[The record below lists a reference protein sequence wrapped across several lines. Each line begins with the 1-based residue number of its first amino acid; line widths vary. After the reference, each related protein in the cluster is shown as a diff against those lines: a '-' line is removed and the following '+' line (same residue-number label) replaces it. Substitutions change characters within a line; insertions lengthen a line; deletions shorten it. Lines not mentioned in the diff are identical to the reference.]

1 MKKSNSWGSIFI
13 KTLIVST
20 IIIGGLNIYGNL
32 NSSNDESYFEKKM
45 TIEQIE
51 NSEPTRFLTADGN
64 YNESFWGTK
73 IKVYGK
79 ITNKATV
86 ATFKDATVRFK
97 YYAKTKTILGSKD
110 YTIYELFPPNS
121 VKSFE
126 LRIENYK
133 NVNSIGWEVINAIV
147 VN

>member
-1 MKKSNSWGSIFI
+1 MKSSSSWSSILV
-13 KTLIVST
+13 KTFIVSGL
-20 IIIGGLNIYGNL
+20 IIVGLNVFGNL
-32 NSSNDESYFEKKM
+32 NSSNSESYFEKKK
-45 TIEQIE
+45 TVEQIE
-51 NSEPTRFLTADGN
+51 NSEPLSFLTTDGN
-64 YNESFWGTK
+64 YSESFWGTK

-86 ATFKDATVRFK
+86 ATFKDVTIRIT
-97 YYAKTKTILGSKD
+97 YYTKTKTVLRSKD

-133 NVNSIGWEVINAIV
+133 NTNSIDWDVIKALV
-147 VN
+147 Y